1 MLDAITCSEAGLPST
16 ALITTP
22 FRKLAGLTAG
32 NSGLAG
38 FDCVISEHP
47 IWTRDDAW
55 LDAQAEKLA
64 DQVQAVFSK
73 APKE

>member
-1 MLDAITCSEAGLPST
+1 MLDAICCSEAGLPST

-22 FRKLAGLTAG
+22 FRKLAGLTVG
-32 NSGLAG
+32 NAGLAG
-38 FDCVISEHP
+38 FDCVVSEHP

-64 DQVQAVFSK
+64 DQVEAIFN
-73 APKE
+73 PR

>member
-1 MLDAITCSEAGLPST
+1 MLDAIYCSEDGLPST

-22 FRKLAGLTAG
+22 FRKLAGMTSSNL
-32 NSGLAG
+32 GLAD
-38 FDCVISEHP
+38 FQCVVADHP

-64 DQVQAVFSK
+64 DAVRKIFGL
-73 APKE
+73 